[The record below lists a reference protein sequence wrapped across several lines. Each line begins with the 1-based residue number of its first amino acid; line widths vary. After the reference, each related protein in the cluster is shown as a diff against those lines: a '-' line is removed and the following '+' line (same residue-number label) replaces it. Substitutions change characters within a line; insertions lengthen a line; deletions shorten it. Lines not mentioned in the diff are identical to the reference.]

1 MAQASYSVFQTE
13 IFRSTPFRLAAA
25 FAAAIAAVT
34 LLLFAFIYWQTA
46 IFEIARIDAFLE
58 SEAAVIANESEREI
72 VHSLSH
78 QLAGNLI
85 RVSFAG
91 LFSSDGT
98 PLAGN
103 LRHIPVG
110 LRIDGLAHRVS
121 ADGIEPDAP
130 GFAVVRAVARRLPDG
145 KVLVIARDIEVL
157 DELRA
162 PVLNALEL
170 GLIPAFVL
178 SLAAGVLLSRR
189 ALARVKIVH
198 ETIER
203 IMRGDLHER
212 LPARGTRDD
221 LDRLAVSVNRMLDRI
236 ERLLHE
242 VKGVGD
248 NIAHDLRT
256 PLARARAKLERGRN
270 VATDLPA
277 LRGVVDTAVAD
288 LDQTI
293 SIITALLRIGEIETG
308 RRRSG
313 FGEVNLADIAREVY
327 DLYQP
332 ACEERG
338 LALRLDIA
346 EAPVVFGD
354 GELLMEAIA
363 NLVDNAVKF
372 TPAGG
377 RVTVAVGL
385 EDGAPALRVEDTG
398 PGIPLGEREDVLRRF
413 YRAEASRN
421 TAGHGLG
428 LSIVGAI
435 VRLHDFRLT
444 LRDAKDGTGAVFVIL
459 ARPHDECP
467 SADKGGARVRSADA
481 RQPAPA

>member
-1 MAQASYSVFQTE
+1 VFQTE
-13 IFRSTPFRLAAA
+13 IVRSTPFRLAVA
-25 FAAAIAAVT
+25 FAAAIAVVT

-46 IFEIARIDAFLE
+46 IFETRRIDAFLE
-58 SEAAVIANESEREI
+58 REAEVIAAETQPEI
-72 VHSLSH
+72 VHSLGR
-78 QLAGNLI
+78 QLAGSLT

-91 LFSSDGT
+91 LFARDGT

-103 LRHIPVG
+103 LQHVPVG
-110 LRIDGLAHRVS
+110 LPIDGAAHRVN
-121 ADGIEPDAP
+121 AAGIEPEAP
-130 GFAVVRAVARRLPDG
+130 GLAVVRAVARRLADG
-145 KVLVIARDIEVL
+145 DVLVLARDIEVL
-157 DELRA
+157 DELRE

-178 SLAAGVLLSRR
+178 SLLAGALLSQR
-189 ALARVKIVH
+189 ALARVKVVH

-203 IMRGDLHER
+203 IMHGDLHER

-256 PLARARAKLERGRN
+256 PLARARVKLERGRDG
-270 VATDLPA
+270 ATDLPS

-313 FGEVNLADIAREVY
+313 FGEVDLGDIAREVY

-338 LALRLDIA
+338 LTLELAA
-346 EAPVVFGD
+346 SPVPPVFGD

-363 NLVDNAVKF
+363 NLVDNATKF

-377 RVTVAVGL
+377 RVRIVTGL
-385 EDGAPALRVEDTG
+385 EEGVPALAIEDTG
-398 PGIPLGEREDVLRRF
+398 PGIPPGEREAVSRRF

-435 VRLHDFRLT
+435 VRLHEFRLV
-444 LRDAKDGTGAVFVIL
+444 LRDAAEGSGAVFVII
-459 ARPHDECP
+459 AGAE
-467 SADKGGARVRSADA
+467 SAVQMPERRATAA
-481 RQPAPA
+481 AERQPAPA

>member
-1 MAQASYSVFQTE
+1 MFQTE
-13 IFRSTPFRLAAA
+13 IVRSTPFRLAAA
-25 FAAAIAAVT
+25 FAAAIAVVT

-46 IFEIARIDAFLE
+46 LFETRRIDAFLE
-58 SEAAVIANESEREI
+58 SEAALIAAESPSEI
-72 VHSLSH
+72 ARSLGR
-78 QLAGNLI
+78 QLAGSLF
-85 RVSFAG
+85 RVSFVG
-91 LFSSDGT
+91 LFADDGT

-103 LRHIPVG
+103 LQHIPVG
-110 LRIDGLAHRVS
+110 LPIDGAAHRVN
-121 ADGIEPDAP
+121 AAGIEPDAP
-130 GFAVVRAVARRLPDG
+130 GFAVVRAVARRLSDG
-145 KVLVIARDIEVL
+145 EVLVIARDIEVL

-170 GLIPAFVL
+170 GLIPAFVM
-178 SLAAGVLLSRR
+178 SLLAGALLSRR

-203 IMRGDLHER
+203 IMHGDLHER
-212 LPARGTRDD
+212 LPTRGTRDD
-221 LDRLAVSVNRMLDRI
+221 LDRLAVSVNRMLERI

-256 PLARARAKLERGRN
+256 PLARARVKLERGRDG
-270 VATDLPA
+270 ATDLPT
-277 LRGVVDTAVAD
+277 LRGVVDTAVGD

-313 FGEVNLADIAREVY
+313 FGEVDFADIAREVH

-332 ACEERG
+332 ACEEREQALE
-338 LALRLDIA
+338 LAV
-346 EAPVVFGD
+346 APVPPVFGD
-354 GELLMEAIA
+354 GELLMEAFA
-363 NLVDNAVKF
+363 NLVDNAAKF

-377 RVTVAVGL
+377 RVRIVVGI
-385 EDGAPALRVEDTG
+385 EEGAPALRVEDTG
-398 PGIPLGEREDVLRRF
+398 PGIPPDERDAVLRRF

-435 VRLHDFRLT
+435 VRLHEFRLV
-444 LRDAKDGTGAVFVIL
+444 LRAPPTGTGAVFVVL
-459 ARPHDECP
+459 ARPDTVPPERSHAP
-467 SADKGGARVRSADA
+467 GARPARA